1 MFPKTGLP
9 LREVTERASGN
20 LCFAL
25 VIFQFLDFVSM
36 NRGFIFDEIK
46 KRSSSMFA
54 FSEKVPSSS
63 TSTPRKTKKSY
74 SDDSISSSFK
84 IPESEIT
91 SRIEFK
97 CTKFTCDLIKVF
109 FKSKLSTD

>member
-1 MFPKTGLP
+1 
-9 LREVTERASGN
+9 
-20 LCFAL
+20 
-25 VIFQFLDFVSM
+25 
-36 NRGFIFDEIK
+36 
-46 KRSSSMFA
+46 MFA

-109 FKSKLSTD
+109 FSKVNSRQIESNYKKCN

>member
-1 MFPKTGLP
+1 MSNF
-9 LREVTERASGN
+9 S
-20 LCFAL
+20 
-25 VIFQFLDFVSM
+25 IFRFSFHDFK
-36 NRGFIFDEIK
+36 GFIPRVFGDIK

-91 SRIEFK
+91 SRIEFECK
-97 CTKFTCDLIKVF
+97 RFTRDLIKRGF
-109 FKSKLSTD
+109 SLDG